1 MEIGT
6 AIANLFHLGKTLENS
21 EMTEDLILDEAADKM
36 PPKTVVLQPIG
47 VLTDG
52 SFQVQFQHAI
62 EQADAIVI
70 DLLWVTQTD
79 PTGIEL
85 LLNGLNQMRA
95 LGKSLSFL
103 SMDHKTRTQLDA
115 AWQNQRA
122 KEMSEQVDGFAPE
135 FEQFLERYRSTDN

>member
-1 MEIGT
+1 MEIGA
-6 AIANLFHLGKTLENS
+6 AIANLFHLRETLGNS

-47 VLTDG
+47 ILTDG

-70 DLLWVTQTD
+70 DLLWVTQSDHTA
-79 PTGIEL
+79 IEL
-85 LLNGLNQMRA
+85 LLNGLNQTRA

-103 SMDHKTRTQLDA
+103 SMDPKTRTQLDV
-115 AWQNQRA
+115 AWQNQR
-122 KEMSEQVDGFAPE
+122 EDMSEQVDGFSPE
-135 FEQFLERYRSTDN
+135 FEQFLERYRSTDS

>member
-6 AIANLFHLGKTLENS
+6 AIANLFHLRKTLENS

-52 SFQVQFQHAI
+52 AFQVQFQQAI

-79 PTGIEL
+79 PTGIEF
-85 LLNGLNQMRA
+85 LLNGLNQARA

-103 SMDHKTRTQLDA
+103 SMEHKTRTQLDA

-122 KEMSEQVDGFAPE
+122 KDVAEQATVFAPE
-135 FEQFLERYRSTDN
+135 FEQFLERYRSTDS